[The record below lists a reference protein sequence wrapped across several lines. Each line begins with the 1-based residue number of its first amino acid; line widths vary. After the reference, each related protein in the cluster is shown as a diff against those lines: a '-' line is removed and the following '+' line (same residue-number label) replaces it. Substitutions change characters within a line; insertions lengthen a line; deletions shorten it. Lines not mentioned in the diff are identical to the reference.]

1 MGRTEE
7 WKAEIQ
13 RTLELDPLNF
23 FFQCFYGWH
32 LVYVHRYDE
41 AIGLFRK
48 VLAAQPDFSSAHMG
62 LWGAFYKK
70 RMYEEALAE
79 AKKFFAVLGDREVVE
94 SLDRG
99 GAEAGY
105 RGAMRR
111 AGDALAAR
119 SQRSHV
125 PGIRIARV
133 YAHAGEN
140 DRALDWLEKA
150 YERQEKS
157 TLVHIRV
164 GWDWDGLRSDPRF
177 QSLLRRMNLPQ

>member
-1 MGRTEE
+1 MTRPSG
-7 WKAEIQ
+7 
-13 RTLELDPLNF
+13 
-23 FFQCFYGWH
+23 
-32 LVYVHRYDE
+32 
-41 AIGLFRK
+41 
-48 VLAAQPDFSSAHMG
+48 SSARF
-62 LWGAFYKK
+62 WQRNRTFRRRIWASGAPSTK
-70 RMYEEALAE
+70 RECDEQALAE

-105 RGAMRR
+105 RGAMTR
-111 AGDALAAR
+111 AGDELAAR
-119 SQRSHV
+119 SERSHV

-150 YERQEKS
+150 YERRET
-157 TLVHIRV
+157 TLVHIGV

-177 QSLLRRMNLPQ
+177 QSLLRRMKLPQ